1 MRSSR
6 VLRDFT
12 QALLSAVILY
22 SYLNAP
28 VAAEGL
34 LCPLGPFETDRGK
47 IDSALANTPALSDA
61 VGREHLSSTKPDAWT
76 ITDGVASEGGG
87 GLAPPTLEGEPVS
100 LSARVEYDAKSYVA
114 RYVRTEATLRGDRLV
129 DERYFI
135 RTIRPTAEQA
145 KDIACL
151 ANQLL
156 NPPVSP
162 TKEKP
167 AKKKA
172 PRTDP
177 AEIIVI
183 ASPRRPCSNEYTDG
197 HWESLVLRVRGTQ
210 ATASSELS
218 CSDAGRLEA
227 LLSSAVGAP
236 FVNTGVQHSEASAVG
251 AP

>member
-1 MRSSR
+1 MTTKQMGE
-6 VLRDFT
+6 LGDFT
-12 QALLSAVILY
+12 KALLSAVILY
-22 SYLNAP
+22 SSLNAP
-28 VAAEGL
+28 VAAEGGL
-34 LCPLGPFETDRGK
+34 LCPPGPFETDRGK
-47 IDSALANTPALSDA
+47 IDSALANMPALSNA
-61 VGREHLSSTKPDAWT
+61 VGRERLSSTKPGAWT

-87 GLAPPTLEGEPVS
+87 GLAPPAREGEPVS

-114 RYVRTEATLRGDRLV
+114 RYVRTEAKLRGDRLV
-129 DERYFI
+129 DERYFT
-135 RTIRPTAEQA
+135 RTVRPTGEQA

-167 AKKKA
+167 AKKEG

-177 AEIIVI
+177 AEIVVI
-183 ASPRRPCSNEYTDG
+183 APPRPCSNEYTDG
-197 HWESLVLRVRGTQ
+197 HWESLVLRVGGAQ
-210 ATASSELS
+210 ATASPALS

-236 FVNTGVQHSEASAVG
+236 FVNTVG
-251 AP
+251 ATQ

>member
-6 VLRDFT
+6 VLTNYT
-12 QALLSAVILY
+12 QTLLSAVILY
-22 SYLNAP
+22 SYLNSPA
-28 VAAEGL
+28 AAEGL

-47 IDSALANTPALSDA
+47 IDSALANTPALSNA

-87 GLAPPTLEGEPVS
+87 GLALPASEGEPVS
-100 LSARVEYDAKSYVA
+100 LSARVEYDAKGYIA
-114 RYVRTEATLRGDRLV
+114 RYVRTEATLRGGLLV
-129 DERYFI
+129 DEHYFT
-135 RTIRPTAEQA
+135 RTVRPTGEQA

-151 ANQLL
+151 ANLLL

-162 TKEKP
+162 TNEKP
-167 AKKKA
+167 GKKKA

-177 AEIIVI
+177 AEIVVI
-183 ASPRRPCSNEYTDG
+183 ASPRRICSNEYTDG
-197 HWESLVLRVRGTQ
+197 HWESLVLRVGGTQ
-210 ATASSELS
+210 ATASAALS

-236 FVNTGVQHSEASAVG
+236 FINTVG
-251 AP
+251 TTH

>member
-1 MRSSR
+1 MTMDGRSLRSVSL
-6 VLRDFT
+6 VLRHFT
-12 QALLSAVILY
+12 KALLSAVILY
-22 SYLNAP
+22 SSLNAP
-28 VAAEGL
+28 VAAEGR
-34 LCPLGPFETDRGK
+34 LCHAGPFETDRGK
-47 IDSALANTPALSDA
+47 IDSALANMPALSNA

-87 GLAPPTLEGEPVS
+87 GLAPPMREGEPVS
-100 LSARVEYDAKSYVA
+100 VSARVEYDAKSYIA

-129 DERYFI
+129 DERYFT
-135 RTIRPTAEQA
+135 RMVRPTGEQA

-151 ANQLL
+151 VNQLL

-162 TKEKP
+162 RKEKP

-177 AEIIVI
+177 AEIVVI
-183 ASPRRPCSNEYTDG
+183 ASPRRLCSNEYTDG
-197 HWESLVLRVRGTQ
+197 HWESLVLRVGGTQ
-210 ATASSELS
+210 ATASPALS

-236 FVNTGVQHSEASAVG
+236 FVNAVG
-251 AP
+251 TQ